1 MDKEKQSYDEDSTYT
16 LRSRI
21 IVFEEEMERLKK
33 LMYGELTS
41 IWVYMTDSQG
51 KYSEKNTVKMVDQ
64 IVDGD
69 LYRKMHIWD
78 YDKQADKLP
87 FYKDLLY
94 SVLRTCTSGYV
105 ECEGGN
111 RFGYGSPE
119 EISFSHIISVFDKYE
134 LGLLDGNIVF
144 LMEKLYEI
152 FSQKKIYLDALHHR
166 QEMAEMVDEDVE
178 SETEAYES
186 MEEEWAREHGVDINE
201 IREAEQRRLD
211 ESERQSAIERKKVME
226 SFEEKEHFCQSIE
239 EVVSYLEARNVSAGQ
254 LSSEMREL
262 IVEFLFDRG
271 TPVFLDEEAYVEVM
285 VQLKKTI
292 RTAQRY
298 AEDRT

>member
-1 MDKEKQSYDEDSTYT
+1 MDKEKHSYDEDSTYT
-16 LRSRI
+16 LRSRM
-21 IVFEEEMERLKK
+21 IVFEEEADRLKK
-33 LMYGELTS
+33 LMYGELAS
-41 IWVYMTDSQG
+41 VWVYMTGPQG

-105 ECEGGN
+105 ECEDGN
-111 RFGYGSPE
+111 QFGYGSPE
-119 EISFSHIISVFDKYE
+119 EISFSHIISVFNKYE
-134 LGLLDGNIVF
+134 PGLLDGNIVF

-152 FSQKKIYLDALHHR
+152 FSQKKICFDALNHR
-166 QEMAEMVDEDVE
+166 QEMAEMANEDVE
-178 SETEAYES
+178 SKAEAFES
-186 MEEEWAREHGVDINE
+186 MEEEWAREHGVGINE
-201 IREAEQRRLD
+201 IRETERRMLE
-211 ESERQSAIERKKVME
+211 ESEWQLVIEKEKVME

-262 IVEFLFDRG
+262 VLEFLFDRG
-271 TPVFLDEEAYVEVM
+271 APVFLDEEAYVEVM